1 MFKKPPII
9 YKNQFNHTI
18 DHATEFEKL
27 RLLNMGCPDFDDDPA
42 AAGDTD
48 KHGRYSKRSLA
59 EGQIMTGVDMGS
71 FRGNGEKVK

>member
-1 MFKKPPII
+1 MFKKPAII
-9 YKNQFNHTI
+9 HKNQYMKTI

-48 KHGRYSKRSLA
+48 KHGQYRKRSLA